1 MVPVG
6 FWDPAIENGCCQFFS
21 GPGEDIG
28 MQWVCPLLERQPVVR
43 RLVYSSPALGY
54 TIRAKELSAFSR
66 PWDFARRL
74 R

>member
-28 MQWVCPLLERQPVVR
+28 MQWVCPLLERKPVV
-43 RLVYSSPALGY
+43 
-54 TIRAKELSAFSR
+54 
-66 PWDFARRL
+66 
-74 R
+74 